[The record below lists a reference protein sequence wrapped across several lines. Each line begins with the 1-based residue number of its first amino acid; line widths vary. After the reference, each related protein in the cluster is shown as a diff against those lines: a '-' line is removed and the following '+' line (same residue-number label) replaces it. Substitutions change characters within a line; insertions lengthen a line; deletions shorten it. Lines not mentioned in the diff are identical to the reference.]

1 MDEVKS
7 YYALCNVVD
16 CLLESRNTGTV
27 SPEELQSKIELY
39 LIFRLDAYG
48 VAWFPPKAHYILH
61 LAAQLRKH
69 GVLVS
74 CYCHERKHKELK
86 KYANQSHNA
95 GATMAWEKG
104 LLEDVLLQQHLALQ
118 EWSRR
123 DVYMLTSPKPAHKA
137 AYKQVPLSDEAYDM
151 DAYLMVFNPASQQ
164 LEVFQQRVLPF
175 GSVASV
181 TAFLQCSSALWA
193 IGARL
198 LSFIWTAYFDD
209 FLSLEV
215 AEACRHTALCIAA
228 FFSLLGW
235 RVSHEKLLLYETICK
250 VLGVQFDLRQSGDG
264 LAWFGNTPARGPP
277 S

>member
-39 LIFRLDAYG
+39 LIFRLGAYG
-48 VAWFPPKAHYILH
+48 AAWFPPKAHYILH

-123 DVYMLTSPKPAHKA
+123 DVYMLTSPKPAHKELVSFIA
-137 AYKQVPLSDEAYDM
+137 TLGIHADDVQASM
-151 DAYLMVFNPASQQ
+151 DALAKGEAISKGDVISYRDPAG
-164 LEVFQQRVLPF
+164 LV
-175 GSVASV
+175 
-181 TAFLQCSSALWA
+181 
-193 IGARL
+193 
-198 LSFIWTAYFDD
+198 
-209 FLSLEV
+209 V
-215 AEACRHTALCIAA
+215 AEVWFHVQLTRSDCKTLHSCVSAWKP
-228 FFSLLGW
+228 LGHGMFERRQEPCW
-235 RVSHEKLLLYETICK
+235 INMEAIQKARSWKPVGSNALLL
-250 VLGVQFDLRQSGDG
+250 V
-264 LAWFGNTPARGPP
+264 
-277 S
+277 